1 MNQSAAKSPFR
12 EDHKV
17 SDKSPVHLDVETGR
31 NFLRPFPWLLVS
43 RWMLSPVSSIS
54 ERPVRKGWRAPIR
67 KGPKG
72 LLCHGNAI
80 IAAGPGVGHRMGP
93 ACWGK
98 RESNEGSSPPN
109 RPEQFLQ
116 VTSGHCSSSQDAAKA
131 VLSGKSVAL
140 NAYVIN

>member
-54 ERPVRKGWRAPIR
+54 ERSVRKGWRAPIR
-67 KGPKG
+67 KARRDCCVTAMLLSQQDQVWGIEWALRVGENVSRMKG
-72 LLCHGNAI
+72 LPHPTDQNSFSRLQVDTAHF
-80 IAAGPGVGHRMGP
+80 HRMQLKQCLAG
-93 ACWGK
+93 
-98 RESNEGSSPPN
+98 R
-109 RPEQFLQ
+109 
-116 VTSGHCSSSQDAAKA
+116 V
-131 VLSGKSVAL
+131 
-140 NAYVIN
+140 